1 MRAFAIA
8 CLAIATVVAESDPEA
23 YTPFQVATGQTAGG
37 VITGVDYGHGS
48 GLVPAVGVAPVA
60 RTISYAARPAVTYA
74 ARPAVSYTTPVV
86 SNVAPAVVSTYNTL
100 PYTSY
105 AGHLGYS
112 GLLGYNR
119 HIVAKREADSEA
131 EAYTPTQV
139 ALGQTHGGVIT
150 GVDYGNGVVS
160 GYGAIGNRAVA
171 YAATPA
177 VSYAARPTVTYAAR
191 PAVSYTAP
199 VVSNVAPAVVS
210 TYNKLPYTSYAGHHL
225 GYSGILGY
233 NRHIVAKR
241 EADSE
246 ADAYTPAQVALGL
259 PYANAVATGNAHN
272 PGYITNA
279 VVNKVAVPAATYSH
293 VVPAT
298 TYSHAVPATTY
309 SHAVPATTYSHA
321 VPATTYSV
329 PAAVRATVPYT
340 TGYAGHLGY
349 GYGLRSS
356 LWA

>member
-1 MRAFAIA
+1 
-8 CLAIATVVAESDPEA
+8 
-23 YTPFQVATGQTAGG
+23 
-37 VITGVDYGHGS
+37 
-48 GLVPAVGVAPVA
+48 
-60 RTISYAARPAVTYA
+60 
-74 ARPAVSYTTPVV
+74 
-86 SNVAPAVVSTYNTL
+86 
-100 PYTSY
+100 
-105 AGHLGYS
+105 
-112 GLLGYNR
+112 
-119 HIVAKREADSEA
+119 VAKREADSEA
-131 EAYTPTQV
+131 EAYTPAQV
-139 ALGQTHGGVIT
+139 ALGHTNGGVIT

-177 VSYAARPTVTYAAR
+177 VSYAARPAVTYAAR

-210 TYNKLPYTSYAGHHL
+210 TYNTLPYTSYAGRLGYSGHL
-225 GYSGILGY
+225 GYSGLLGY

-309 SHAVPATTYSHA
+309 SHAIPATTYSHAVPATTYSHA

>member
-1 MRAFAIA
+1 MGPLIWTRPRCWSCSRSSHHLLRRSSRCYLRCSSR
-8 CLAIATVVAESDPEA
+8 CLLHYSSCLQRCPRCCFHLQQCC
-23 YTPFQVATGQTAGG
+23 PRRCLQ
-37 VITGVDYGHGS
+37 
-48 GLVPAVGVAPVA
+48 
-60 RTISYAARPAVTYA
+60 RC
-74 ARPAVSYTTPVV
+74 
-86 SNVAPAVVSTYNTL
+86 PAVVSTYNKL
-100 PYTSY
+100 PYTGY
-105 AGHLGYS
+105 AGIYS
-112 GLLGYNR
+112 GSYSGILGYNR
-119 HIVAKREADSEA
+119 HIVAKREADSDA
-131 EAYTPTQV
+131 EAYTPAQV
-139 ALGQTHGGVIT
+139 AFGHTNGGVIT

-160 GYGAIGNRAVA
+160 GYGAIGNRAVT

-177 VSYAARPTVTYAAR
+177 VSYAARPAVTYAAR

-246 ADAYTPAQVALGL
+246 ADAYTPAQVAL
-259 PYANAVATGNAHN
+259 
-272 PGYITNA
+272 
-279 VVNKVAVPAATYSH
+279 VP
-293 VVPAT
+293 T
-298 TYSHAVPATTY
+298 TTHSHAVPATTY
-309 SHAVPATTYSHA
+309 SHAVPAITYSHA

-329 PAAVRATVPYT
+329 PAAVRATVPYA

-356 LWA
+356 LWV

>member
-1 MRAFAIA
+1 M
-8 CLAIATVVAESDPEA
+8 
-23 YTPFQVATGQTAGG
+23 
-37 VITGVDYGHGS
+37 
-48 GLVPAVGVAPVA
+48 
-60 RTISYAARPAVTYA
+60 
-74 ARPAVSYTTPVV
+74 
-86 SNVAPAVVSTYNTL
+86 
-100 PYTSY
+100 
-105 AGHLGYS
+105 GHLGYS
-112 GLLGYNR
+112 GILGYNR
-119 HIVAKREADSEA
+119 HIVAKREADSDA
-131 EAYTPTQV
+131 EAYTPAQV
-139 ALGQTHGGVIT
+139 AFGHTNGGVIT
-150 GVDYGNGVVS
+150 GVDYGNGVMG

-177 VSYAARPTVTYAAR
+177 VAAVPAVSYAARPSVTYAAR

-279 VVNKVAVPAATYSH
+279 VVPT
-293 VVPAT
+293 
-298 TYSHAVPATTY
+298 TTY

-329 PAAVRATVPYT
+329 PAAVRATVPYA
-340 TGYAGHLGY
+340 TGCWTSWIWIWSEELSLGIT
-349 GYGLRSS
+349 
-356 LWA
+356 

>member
-1 MRAFAIA
+1 M
-8 CLAIATVVAESDPEA
+8 
-23 YTPFQVATGQTAGG
+23 
-37 VITGVDYGHGS
+37 
-48 GLVPAVGVAPVA
+48 
-60 RTISYAARPAVTYA
+60 
-74 ARPAVSYTTPVV
+74 
-86 SNVAPAVVSTYNTL
+86 
-100 PYTSY
+100 
-105 AGHLGYS
+105 GHLGYS
-112 GLLGYNR
+112 GPLGYNR
-119 HIVAKREADSEA
+119 HIVAKREADSDA
-131 EAYTPTQV
+131 EAYTPAQV
-139 ALGQTHGGVIT
+139 AFGHTNGGVIT

-171 YAATPA
+171 YAA
-177 VSYAARPTVTYAAR
+177 
-191 PAVSYTAP
+191 
-199 VVSNVAPAVVS
+199 APAVVS

-225 GYSGILGY
+225 GFSGILGY

-279 VVNKVAVPAATYSH
+279 VVPT
-293 VVPAT
+293 T

-309 SHAVPATTYSHA
+309 SHAVPATTYSH
-321 VPATTYSV
+321 
-329 PAAVRATVPYT
+329 PAAVRATVPYA

-356 LWA
+356 

>member
-1 MRAFAIA
+1 M
-8 CLAIATVVAESDPEA
+8 
-23 YTPFQVATGQTAGG
+23 
-37 VITGVDYGHGS
+37 GHG
-48 GLVPAVGVAPVA
+48 
-60 RTISYAARPAVTYA
+60 
-74 ARPAVSYTTPVV
+74 
-86 SNVAPAVVSTYNTL
+86 
-100 PYTSY
+100 
-105 AGHLGYS
+105 GYS
-112 GLLGYNR
+112 GILGYNR
-119 HIVAKREADSEA
+119 HIVAKREADSDA
-131 EAYTPTQV
+131 EAYTPAQV
-139 ALGQTHGGVIT
+139 AFGHTNGGVIT

-171 YAATPA
+171 YAAAPAVAAVPA
-177 VSYAARPTVTYAAR
+177 VSYAARPAVTYAAR

-279 VVNKVAVPAATYSH
+279 VVPT
-293 VVPAT
+293 
-298 TYSHAVPATTY
+298 
-309 SHAVPATTYSHA
+309 TTYSHA

-329 PAAVRATVPYT
+329 PAAVRATVPYA

-356 LWA
+356 LWV

>member
-1 MRAFAIA
+1 MGSVLFRLFKFLQLITMRAFAIA
-8 CLAIATVVAESDPEA
+8 CLAIAAVVAESDPEA

-60 RTISYAARPAVTYA
+60 RTTSYAARPAVTYA

-105 AGHLGYS
+105 AGHHLGYS

-119 HIVAKREADSEA
+119 HF
-131 EAYTPTQV
+131 
-139 ALGQTHGGVIT
+139 
-150 GVDYGNGVVS
+150 
-160 GYGAIGNRAVA
+160 
-171 YAATPA
+171 
-177 VSYAARPTVTYAAR
+177 
-191 PAVSYTAP
+191 
-199 VVSNVAPAVVS
+199 
-210 TYNKLPYTSYAGHHL
+210 
-225 GYSGILGY
+225 
-233 NRHIVAKR
+233 VAKR

-279 VVNKVAVPAATYSH
+279 VVPAATYSH

-321 VPATTYSV
+321 TL
-329 PAAVRATVPYT
+329 PYA
-340 TGYAGHLGY
+340 TGYTGHLGY

-356 LWA
+356 LWL

>member
-1 MRAFAIA
+1 M
-8 CLAIATVVAESDPEA
+8 
-23 YTPFQVATGQTAGG
+23 
-37 VITGVDYGHGS
+37 
-48 GLVPAVGVAPVA
+48 
-60 RTISYAARPAVTYA
+60 
-74 ARPAVSYTTPVV
+74 
-86 SNVAPAVVSTYNTL
+86 
-100 PYTSY
+100 
-105 AGHLGYS
+105 GHLGYS

-119 HIVAKREADSEA
+119 HIVAKREADSDA
-131 EAYTPTQV
+131 EAYTPAQV
-139 ALGQTHGGVIT
+139 AFGHTNGGVIT

-171 YAATPA
+171 YAAAPAYAAVPA
-177 VSYAARPTVTYAAR
+177 VSYAARPAVTYAAR

-279 VVNKVAVPAATYSH
+279 VVPT
-293 VVPAT
+293 
-298 TYSHAVPATTY
+298 
-309 SHAVPATTYSHA
+309 TTYSHA

-329 PAAVRATVPYT
+329 PAAVRATVPYA

-356 LWA
+356 LWVYLTNYDVICFFIWKM

>member
-1 MRAFAIA
+1 MG
-8 CLAIATVVAESDPEA
+8 
-23 YTPFQVATGQTAGG
+23 PFQVATGQTAGG

-48 GLVPAVGVAPVA
+48 GLVPAAGVAPVA
-60 RTISYAARPAVTYA
+60 RTISYAAHPAVTYA

-86 SNVAPAVVSTYNTL
+86 SNVAPAVVSTYNKL

-105 AGHLGYS
+105 AGHHLGYS
-112 GLLGYNR
+112 GILGYNR
-119 HIVAKREADSEA
+119 HIVAKREADSDA
-131 EAYTPTQV
+131 EAYTPAQV
-139 ALGQTHGGVIT
+139 AFGHTNGGVIT

-160 GYGAIGNRAVA
+160 GYGAIGNRAVT

-177 VSYAARPTVTYAAR
+177 VSYAARPAVTYAAR
-191 PAVSYTAP
+191 PAVSYTTP
-199 VVSNVAPAVVS
+199 VVSNVPPAVVSTYNNVAPAVVSNAAPAVVS

-279 VVNKVAVPAATYSH
+279 VVPTA
-293 VVPAT
+293 
-298 TYSHAVPATTY
+298 TYSHAVPATTC
-309 SHAVPATTYSHA
+309 SHAVPATS
-321 VPATTYSV
+321 YSV
-329 PAAVRATVPYT
+329 PAAVRATVPYA

-356 LWA
+356 LWV

>member
-1 MRAFAIA
+1 M
-8 CLAIATVVAESDPEA
+8 
-23 YTPFQVATGQTAGG
+23 G
-37 VITGVDYGHGS
+37 
-48 GLVPAVGVAPVA
+48 
-60 RTISYAARPAVTYA
+60 
-74 ARPAVSYTTPVV
+74 
-86 SNVAPAVVSTYNTL
+86 TYNTL

-105 AGHLGYS
+105 AGRLGYS
-112 GLLGYNR
+112 G
-119 HIVAKREADSEA
+119 
-131 EAYTPTQV
+131 
-139 ALGQTHGGVIT
+139 HG
-150 GVDYGNGVVS
+150 
-160 GYGAIGNRAVA
+160 
-171 YAATPA
+171 
-177 VSYAARPTVTYAAR
+177 
-191 PAVSYTAP
+191 
-199 VVSNVAPAVVS
+199 
-210 TYNKLPYTSYAGHHL
+210 
-225 GYSGILGY
+225 GY

-293 VVPAT
+293 
-298 TYSHAVPATTY
+298 AVPATPY
-309 SHAVPATTYSHA
+309 SHAIPATTYSHA